1 MKRSAGI
8 LPFRFKEGKLQVFL
22 AHFGGPY
29 WRAKKRSWGIVKGEV
44 AEGEELLEAAKR
56 EFFEETGKRVEGE
69 FYDLGEVKAGNK
81 INHIFAIEADL
92 DTNIRSNTFTI
103 EWPPKSGRFEEFPE
117 IDKAAWFDMEEAQEV
132 IVKSQL
138 PFLERLRA
146 LLEERSS
153 SPGQN

>member
-81 INHIFAIEADL
+81 INHIFAVKADL